1 MVKESVNIKLM
12 SGLPEWIVS
21 LELVKFGFPEGT
33 APAITHV
40 RTDQVLVMFEA
51 CYSIFLICDLFW
63 FCENRN
69 VIELRKLNWPKN
81 LT

>member
-40 RTDQVLVMFEA
+40 RTDQVMFES
-51 CYSIFLICDLFW
+51 YYNSI
-63 FCENRN
+63 
-69 VIELRKLNWPKN
+69 
-81 LT
+81 